1 MNVARALPT
10 AASDRQAAPVPPASA
25 DAYAAMGWIE
35 EFSEYVRLA
44 LDEEDDETLRRRY
57 EDEVLRRATFLR
69 AAGLFDV
76 VEIRHPALRA
86 MLADTR

>member
-1 MNVARALPT
+1 MHGVPNPSNRESFQIAAT
-10 AASDRQAAPVPPASA
+10 AP

-35 EFSEYVRLA
+35 AFSELA
-44 LDEEDDETLRRRY
+44 QMAIAEEDDERLRRGY
-57 EDEVLRRATFLR
+57 EDELLRRPVYLR

-86 MLADTR
+86 MLDDAR

>member
-1 MNVARALPT
+1 MHGVPT
-10 AASDRQAAPVPPASA
+10 LSNREPRQGHPAAP

-35 EFSEYVRLA
+35 AFSELA
-44 LDEEDDETLRRRY
+44 QMAIAEEDDESLRRGY
-57 EDEVLRRATFLR
+57 EDELLRRAVYLR

-86 MLADTR
+86 MLDDAR

>member
-1 MNVARALPT
+1 MLAAISQESRVQPALP
-10 AASDRQAAPVPPASA
+10 

-35 EFSEYVRLA
+35 EFSELARLA
-44 LDEEDDETLRRRY
+44 IDEEDDEVLRRRY
-57 EDEVLRRATFLR
+57 EDELLKRAVYLR

-86 MLADTR
+86 MLDDAR

>member
-1 MNVARALPT
+1 MDVVHNGSNAQGMLN
-10 AASDRQAAPVPPASA
+10 PPASA
-25 DAYAAMGWIE
+25 DAYAALGWIE
-35 EFSEYVRLA
+35 EFSELARLA
-44 LDEEDDETLRRRY
+44 IDEEDDESLRRRY
-57 EDEVLRRATFLR
+57 EDELLRRAAYLR

>member
-1 MNVARALPT
+1 MQAPSNPSQRAQHRAQPIT
-10 AASDRQAAPVPPASA
+10 P

-35 EFSEYVRLA
+35 EFSALARLA
-44 LDEEDDETLRRRY
+44 IDEDDDEALRRGY
-57 EDEVLRRATFLR
+57 EDELLRRAAYLR

-86 MLADTR
+86 MLDDAR

>member
-1 MNVARALPT
+1 MRN
-10 AASDRQAAPVPPASA
+10 PPAPA
-25 DAYAAMGWIE
+25 DAYAALGWIE
-35 EFSEYVRLA
+35 EFSELARLA
-44 LDEEDDETLRRRY
+44 IDEEDDESLRRRY
-57 EDEVLRRATFLR
+57 EDELLRRAAYLR

>member
-1 MNVARALPT
+1 MHAIPSPSQREPRRLQPA
-10 AASDRQAAPVPPASA
+10 VP

-35 EFSEYVRLA
+35 EFTELARLA
-44 LDEEDDETLRRRY
+44 IDEEDDEVLRRGY
-57 EDEVLRRATFLR
+57 EDELLRRAVYLR

-86 MLADTR
+86 MLDDAR

>member
-1 MNVARALPT
+1 MDVVHNGSGAQGTRN
-10 AASDRQAAPVPPASA
+10 PPASA
-25 DAYAAMGWIE
+25 DAYAALGWIE
-35 EFSEYVRLA
+35 EFSDLARLA
-44 LDEEDDETLRRRY
+44 IDEEDDEGLRRRY
-57 EDEVLRRATFLR
+57 EDELLRRAAYLR

>member
-1 MNVARALPT
+1 MRN
-10 AASDRQAAPVPPASA
+10 PPASA
-25 DAYAAMGWIE
+25 DAYAALGWIE
-35 EFSEYVRLA
+35 EFSELARLA
-44 LDEEDDETLRRRY
+44 IDEEDDESLRRRY
-57 EDEVLRRATFLR
+57 EDELLRRAAYLR

>member
-1 MNVARALPT
+1 MG
-10 AASDRQAAPVPPASA
+10 A

-35 EFSEYVRLA
+35 EFTELARLA
-44 LDEEDDETLRRRY
+44 IAEEDDEALRRGY
-57 EDEVLRRATFLR
+57 EDALLKRVVYLR

-86 MLADTR
+86 MLDDAR

>member
-1 MNVARALPT
+1 MDVVHNGSSAQGMRN
-10 AASDRQAAPVPPASA
+10 SPASA
-25 DAYAAMGWIE
+25 DAYAALGWIE
-35 EFSEYVRLA
+35 EFSELARLA
-44 LDEEDDETLRRRY
+44 IDEEDDESLRRRY
-57 EDEVLRRATFLR
+57 EDELLRRAAYLR

>member
-1 MNVARALPT
+1 MDVVHNDSGAQGMRNAP
-10 AASDRQAAPVPPASA
+10 AAA
-25 DAYAAMGWIE
+25 DAYAALGWIE
-35 EFSEYVRLA
+35 EFSELARLA
-44 LDEEDDETLRRRY
+44 IDEEDDEALRRRY
-57 EDEVLRRATFLR
+57 EDELLRRAAYLR

>member
-1 MNVARALPT
+1 MQ
-10 AASDRQAAPVPPASA
+10 ASSKSVSSHRPRAPVSA

-35 EFSEYVRLA
+35 EFTELARLA
-44 LDEEDDETLRRRY
+44 IAEVDDEALRRGY
-57 EDEVLRRATFLR
+57 EDALLKRAVYLR

-86 MLADTR
+86 MLDDAR